1 MSKTHERRLRALETT
16 GRANRLG
23 SRIFQQSLTD
33 PAVYYEGG
41 DHGKPYGMAEI
52 DALSGEG
59 WQCIV
64 LCWESESDSGRA
76 EIRLSWGDESQEPAT
91 VRDRAA

>member
-1 MSKTHERRLRALETT
+1 MSKVHERRLQALETT

-41 DHGKPYGMAEI
+41 A
-52 DALSGEG
+52 A
-59 WQCIV
+59 IV
-64 LCWESESDSGRA
+64 C
-76 EIRLSWGDESQEPAT
+76 
-91 VRDRAA
+91 